1 MNTFLSDHNLVH
13 ILLKFNPAKG
23 LKACDVKKWNLHSFR
38 SRKLDSADYDAR
50 KEAPRKSNG
59 TSYCPS
65 VRKRMI
71 KMAPILPHLNKL
83 LIIRQKTKAKYLALK
98 AENPFSDKVEK
109 L

>member
-1 MNTFLSDHNLVH
+1 MGQVT
-13 ILLKFNPAKG
+13 
-23 LKACDVKKWNLHSFR
+23 
-38 SRKLDSADYDAR
+38 
-50 KEAPRKSNG
+50 
-59 TSYCPS
+59 YCPS

-71 KMAPILPHLNKL
+71 KMAPVLPHLNKL